1 MKKLYL
7 TIPLFFL
14 SFFTS
19 HGQFLEKEN
28 LGLISY
34 LTDIKIRCEYK
45 MTSALADRKSNID
58 ISSVQAA
65 YNSVLIPVNRLIN
78 QLSADMIEKNNLGNY
93 RKINNYVNK
102 SKPKLSGKSAR
113 YEGIFKE
120 IDRNVKVLLPVIQ
133 TEAITAY
140 MMEQIVGTGKLGV
153 AGIES
158 ARDFREKKVGKIV
171 TLLKDLKLKSVSELN
186 EGIKSIK
193 EK

>member
-1 MKKLYL
+1 MKKHFL
-7 TIPLFFL
+7 TTAFVFFAAV
-14 SFFTS
+14 STY
-19 HGQFLEKEN
+19 GQFLEKEN

-34 LTDIKIRCEYK
+34 LTDIKIRCEFK
-45 MTSALADRKSNID
+45 MISALADKKSNID
-58 ISSVQAA
+58 ISSVQAS

-78 QLSADMIEKNNLGNY
+78 QLSADMIEKNSLREY
-93 RKINNYVNK
+93 RKINKFINK
-102 SKPKLSGKSAR
+102 SKPELSGKSER
-113 YEGIFKE
+113 YMGVFKE
-120 IDRNVKVLLPVIQ
+120 IDQNVKILLPVIQ

-153 AGIES
+153 SGIES

-186 EGIKSIK
+186 EGIKSSK